1 MFENLNNI
9 IQWVAIMAAVASV
22 ILVIYSF
29 ATRSVMEPKT
39 GSLVGGIVG
48 FIAAGLIFVL
58 SGGVV
63 TFRGIVPCT
72 VRSERRRRP
81 RSQRY
86 SPDAQRASTSCA

>member
-9 IQWVAIMAAVASV
+9 IQWVAIVAAVASV

-29 ATRSVMEPKT
+29 ATISVMEPKT
-39 GSLVGGIVG
+39 GSLVIGIVG

-63 TFRGIVPCT
+63 TFP
-72 VRSERRRRP
+72 
-81 RSQRY
+81 
-86 SPDAQRASTSCA
+86 AA

>member
-1 MFENLNNI
+1 MSCSGRVVFDAC
-9 IQWVAIMAAVASV
+9 WWARAIVAAVASV

-39 GSLVGGIVG
+39 GSLVIGIVG

-63 TFRGIVPCT
+63 TF
-72 VRSERRRRP
+72 
-81 RSQRY
+81 Q
-86 SPDAQRASTSCA
+86 AA